1 MLWMLTVI
9 TALVLAVIALMI
21 KDISK
26 PPTVAS
32 PAALSA
38 SVPATRHATPSVAP
52 RPTSSAL
59 PRAAPSASPASA
71 ARKTPKR
78 TRKIAD
84 AGSGLSYRLL
94 SSPWRRGC
102 PDSLNTPM
110 FSWSAGEHAVAG
122 TVSGGPW
129 YGDACSGLLQQQ
141 FQYSGPGDLE
151 PTAMSLA
158 GAVDPAYYSGL
169 EHYRT
174 LEDSS
179 AMLVSGHQAWEVR
192 FQISYPNASVQ
203 GLAFGSEAGAVV
215 VVDRG
220 AGQAPAVFYASVPS
234 NLGSSEVST
243 LVGSL
248 RLST

>member
-1 MLWMLTVI
+1 MLWMLAVV

-32 PAALSA
+32 PAALSV
-38 SVPATRHATPSVAP
+38 SVRPTRHATPSAAH

-59 PRAAPSASPASA
+59 PRAAPSASPPSA
-71 ARKTPKR
+71 PGRTSRR

-122 TVSGGPW
+122 MVSGSPW

-141 FQYSGPGDLE
+141 FQYSAPGDLA

-158 GAVDPAYYSGL
+158 GAMDAAYHSGL

-179 AMLVSGHQAWEVR
+179 AMLVSGHQAWEVT
-192 FQISYPNASVQ
+192 FQISYPNAAAQ
-203 GLAFGSEAGAVV
+203 GLAFSSEDGAVV

-220 AGQAPAVFYASVPS
+220 PGQAPAVFYASVPS
-234 NLGSSEVST
+234 SLGSSGVRT
-243 LVGSL
+243 LIGSL